1 MTTLVLISALLATTG
16 GSALLASTGGVRIPQ
31 DAGEVLEQVPPRSD
45 PQAQAVRVLEAKLRA
60 APNDANVAADAARSF
75 LALSIEQGDPRW
87 TGRAQSALHP
97 WWDSSAPPEPIRVL
111 RAAIRQHNHDF
122 PAALKDLDQAVKEA
136 PQDAQAWLT
145 RATVLQVRGEY
156 PAARISCGPLVKLAR
171 PLVSAACLASVAS
184 LSGGARQGEALL
196 THILAE
202 DDGREPG
209 TKVWA
214 LTLLA
219 EIAARRGDA
228 AAADASFKRALAV
241 GPPDAY
247 LLSSYSDFLL
257 DEGRAAEV
265 LPLLGDKTQADALLL
280 RLALAEKATKG
291 KDLAAHVET
300 LRQRFEDSKIRGDT
314 VHRREEAM
322 FRLHLLGDSAAALQL
337 ARANWE
343 VQHEPLDARIL
354 LEAASAAKSPGEA
367 KPALDFLALNHVE
380 DAQLAR
386 LRGQGTR

>member
-1 MTTLVLISALLATTG
+1 MTRLMLISALIAATG
-16 GSALLASTGGVRIPQ
+16 GARIPQ

-45 PQAQAVRVLEAKLRA
+45 PQAQAVRALEAKLRA
-60 APNDANVAADAARSF
+60 APNDAAVAADAARSF
-75 LALSIEQGDPRW
+75 LSLSIQQGDPRW

-97 WWDSSAPPEPIRVL
+97 WWDQGAPPEPIRVL

-122 PAALKDLDQAVKEA
+122 PAALIDLDQAVKDA
-136 PQDAQAWLT
+136 PQDPQAWLT
-145 RATVLQVRGEY
+145 RASVLQVRGEY

-184 LSGGARQGEALL
+184 LSGGLRQGEALL
-196 THILAE
+196 KHILAE
-202 DDGREPG
+202 DDGVEPG
-209 TKVWA
+209 TTVWA
-214 LTLLA
+214 LTLLG
-219 EIAARRGDA
+219 EMAARRGDA
-228 AAADASFKRALAV
+228 AAADGSFKSALAV

-247 LLSSYSDFLL
+247 LLASYSDFLL

-265 LPLLGDKTQADALLL
+265 IPLLRDKTQADALLL
-280 RLALAEKATKG
+280 RLALAEKATG
-291 KDLAAHVET
+291 AKDLAAHVET
-300 LRQRFEDSKIRGDT
+300 LRLRFEDSKARGDT

-354 LEAASAAKSPGEA
+354 LEAASSAGTPADA
-367 KPALDFLALNHVE
+367 KPALDFLAANHLA
-380 DAQLAR
+380 DAQLAK
-386 LRGQGTR
+386 LRGTR